1 MPERQPSRMAVL
13 GSVFVAVLVLGV
25 FTFVPNYAES
35 VKEMKRFTHTL
46 RGSVILIGGTI
57 LLSLLLNFVF
67 VELWSRREARS
78 AKVRTDKK

>member
-25 FTFVPNYAES
+25 FTFIPSYAES

-46 RGSVILIGGTI
+46 RGSMILIGGTI
-57 LLSLLLNFVF
+57 LLSWLLNVIF

-78 AKVRTDKK
+78 TKVRADKK